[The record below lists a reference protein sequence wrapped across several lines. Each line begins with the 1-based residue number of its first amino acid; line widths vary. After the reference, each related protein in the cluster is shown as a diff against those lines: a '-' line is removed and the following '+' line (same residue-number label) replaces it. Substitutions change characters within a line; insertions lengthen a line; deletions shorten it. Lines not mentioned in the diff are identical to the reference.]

1 MSDVKHTPGPWAWNG
16 ENTLV
21 GQDYTTVLEA
31 GDNGASYGMHT
42 ALIEHHWDKAVAEA
56 NRRLIAAAPCILAA
70 LEAMLVGSKY
80 RETTIGGRALT
91 GWATIRMPN
100 EDALNLA
107 RAAIAKAR
115 GHD

>member
-1 MSDVKHTPGPWAWNG
+1 MTDVKHTPGPWRIDPGFCCDVQTADAAL
-16 ENTLV
+16 EIASTSEDTLH
-21 GQDYTTVLEA
+21 A
-31 GDNGASYGMHT
+31 GRKPPSD
-42 ALIEHHWDKAVAEA
+42 EQRA
-56 NRRLIAAAPCILAA
+56 NARLIAAAPCMLAA